1 VFHILIGGLGALFGG
16 TAKPT
21 KAPPRG
27 DGTTPS
33 DTCMQSHG
41 FMHAS
46 DWKQI
51 KNCTLFHQ
59 WCSLET
65 WSRTWTRL

>member
-1 VFHILIGGLGALFGG
+1 MFHILIGGLGALFGG

-46 DWKQI
+46 D
-51 KNCTLFHQ
+51 
-59 WCSLET
+59 
-65 WSRTWTRL
+65 